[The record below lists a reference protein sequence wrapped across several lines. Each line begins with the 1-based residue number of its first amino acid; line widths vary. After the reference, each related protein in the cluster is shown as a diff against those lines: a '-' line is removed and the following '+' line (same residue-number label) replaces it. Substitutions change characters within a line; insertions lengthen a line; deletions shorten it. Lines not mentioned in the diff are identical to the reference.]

1 MLEECLKQIFHT
13 ALQEKHGSTTKH
25 DENFTDHLSWKHDSE
40 SEKDEEEE
48 RDFQNAQ
55 DTNSSVNS
63 DTSYKLRELKNP
75 IWEYDTRDDGSRHNG
90 GYQTPPYMSPGITKR
105 LNLRYL

>member
-75 IWEYDTRDDGSRHNG
+75 IWEYDTKI
-90 GYQTPPYMSPGITKR
+90 TVEPLITKNT
-105 LNLRYL
+105 LSLPVSEMLSFLHTLYL